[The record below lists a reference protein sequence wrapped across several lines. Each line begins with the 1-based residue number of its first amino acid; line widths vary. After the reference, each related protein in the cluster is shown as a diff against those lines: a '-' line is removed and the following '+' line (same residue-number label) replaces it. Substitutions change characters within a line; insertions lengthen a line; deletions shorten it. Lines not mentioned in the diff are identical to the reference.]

1 MSVGLFACRLIRIL
15 GMLLA
20 LLAVPAAARGEVSI
34 EGVDEEVRS
43 GILAFIGLDELPC
56 DAPRW
61 WVERGYRD
69 AIGETGRALETYG
82 FYRSSVQAELVWGEA
97 CWLASFDVVPG
108 EPVRVGYLEVEVSA
122 PLADEPDMAALLSD
136 PGLVPGE
143 RFTHAAYEAVKGR
156 VLDRARDLGYLDAAF
171 TRHRVTV
178 DLESGQ
184 ADVGLAL
191 ESGVRYR
198 IGAVEID
205 QDQLRAELFDRFL
218 TITEGDDFRARELRE
233 TQRRLMESDYFD
245 RVLVAPVLER
255 RAEGRVPIGVQ
266 ADTSARRNVLLGAG
280 YATDTGPRVRGDV
293 RYRLINRKGH
303 RLRGGLLASTVLS
316 EANVEYGLPYGDP
329 THQWLIFKG
338 SVAYEET
345 DTARS
350 FRQVVGAARSHRR
363 GDHWTETN
371 YVEYRFEDFDVGDQ
385 EGDSDLLLIGTSW
398 SYTSTIDAPRAL
410 SGRTITF
417 DVHGASKALASD
429 TDFLKLVVHGKQIVP
444 LGNRVRL
451 IGRFS
456 SGWTFKSEFDEL
468 PPSERFFAGGDNSI
482 RGYEYES
489 LGPEENGTVVGGTR
503 LLTGSLELD
512 VLIRPKWSVA
522 FFADSGSAFNDSP
535 DFSTGVGA
543 GLRWYS
549 PVGPIR
555 LDLAHPL
562 DDPDNDFRIHL
573 SFGPDL

>member
-1 MSVGLFACRLIRIL
+1 VSVAQTFCRLIRVAA
-15 GMLLA
+15 GLLA
-20 LLAVPAAARGEVSI
+20 LLLWPAAAYGEVSI

-43 GILAFIGLDELPC
+43 GILAFIALDELPC

-61 WVERGYRD
+61 WVQRGYRD
-69 AIGETGRALETYG
+69 ALEGTRRALETYG
-82 FYRSSVQAELVWGEA
+82 YYRAAVHGDLAWGEA
-97 CWLASFDVVPG
+97 CWTASFDVVTG
-108 EPVRVGYLEVEVSA
+108 EPVRLGSVVVQVTR
-122 PLADEPDMAALLSD
+122 PLTDEPDMAALLAN
-136 PGLVPGE
+136 PGMATGE
-143 RFTHAAYEAVKGR
+143 RFTHSSYETAKGR
-156 VLDRARDLGYLDAAF
+156 VLDLARDLGYLDAAF
-171 TRHRVTV
+171 SRNQALV
-178 DLESGQ
+178 DAEAGR
-184 ADVGLAL
+184 ADVELVL

-205 QDQLRAELFDRFL
+205 QDDLRPKLFGRFL
-218 TITEGDDFRARELRE
+218 TITEGDDFNGRELRR
-233 TQRRLMESDYFD
+233 TQRRLMESDYYD
-245 RVLVAPVLER
+245 RVLVAPVLDR
-255 RAEGRVPIGVQ
+255 RKDGQVPVSVQ
-266 ADTSARRNVLLGAG
+266 ADGSSRRNILLGAG
-280 YATDTGPRVRGDV
+280 YATDTGPRVRADM
-293 RYRLINRKGH
+293 RYRRVNRKGH
-303 RLRGGLLASTVLS
+303 RFRGGLLASKVLS

-350 FRQVVGAARSHRR
+350 FRQTVGAARSHRR

-398 SYTSTIDAPRAL
+398 SYTSTVDAPRAL

-444 LGNRVRL
+444 LGERFRL
-451 IGRFS
+451 IGRIS
-456 SGWTFKSEFDEL
+456 SGWTFKSDFEEL
-468 PPSERFFAGGDNSI
+468 PPSERFFAGGDNSV

-489 LGPEENGTVVGGTR
+489 LGPEENDAVVGGTR

-512 VLIRPKWSVA
+512 MLIRPKWSVA
-522 FFADSGSAFNDSP
+522 FFVDSGSAFNDSP

-562 DDPDNDFRIHL
+562 DDPDNDFRIHI

>member
-1 MSVGLFACRLIRIL
+1 MFLGSTTGRMRRDACT
-15 GMLLA
+15 LLA
-20 LLAVPAAARGEVSI
+20 LLVLYSAAHGDVAI
-34 EGVDEEVRS
+34 NGVDDDVRS

-69 AIGETGRALETYG
+69 AVEETGRALEAYG
-82 FYRSSVQAELVWGEA
+82 FYRPTVHTDLVWGEA
-97 CWLASFDVVPG
+97 CWSATFDVVPG
-108 EPVRVGYLEVEVSA
+108 EPVLVGEVNIEVSP
-122 PLADEPDMAALLSD
+122 PLAGEPEMLALLGS
-136 PGLVPGE
+136 PGVTRGE
-143 RFTHAAYEAVKGR
+143 RFTHASYETAKGR
-156 VLDRARDLGYLDAAF
+156 VLDLARDLGYLDAAF

-178 DLESGQ
+178 DADAGR
-184 ADVGLAL
+184 ADVELGLD
-191 ESGVRYR
+191 SGIRYR
-198 IGAVEID
+198 IGSVDIE
-205 QDQLRAELFDRFL
+205 QDDLRPKLFERFL
-218 TITEGDDFRARELRE
+218 TVSEGDDFDGRQLRQ
-233 TQRRLMESDYFD
+233 TQRRLMESDYYD

-255 RAEGRVPIGVQ
+255 REDGRVPVSVQ
-266 ADTSARRNVLLGAG
+266 ADTSSRRNILLGAG

-303 RLRGGLLASTVLS
+303 RVRGGLLASKVLS

-329 THQWLIFKG
+329 THEWLIFKG
-338 SVAYEET
+338 GVAYEET

-350 FRQVVGAARSHRR
+350 FRQVVGVARNHRR

-371 YVEYRFEDFDVGDQ
+371 YLEYRFEDFDVGDQ

-398 SYTSTIDAPRAL
+398 SYTSAVDAPRAL

-444 LGNRVRL
+444 LGNRLRL
-451 IGRFS
+451 IGRVS
-456 SGWTFKSEFDEL
+456 SGWTFKSKLEEL

-512 VLIRPKWSVA
+512 VPIRPKWSVA
-522 FFADSGSAFNDSP
+522 FFVDSGSAFNDSP
-535 DFSTGVGA
+535 KFSTGVGA

-562 DDPDNDFRIHL
+562 DDPDNDFRIHI